1 MGRRPAGP
9 PTTGPAGRPESERGR
24 RAPAPQDART
34 TRTPAAGRPGPDPM
48 RRPTGR
54 GGPSGGTTRMSPIAW
69 WHSRGNVLGL
79 LRSWVGHRGICPD
92 SARSSK
98 DPTMTHNQSAL
109 SALVQEMDATRTGR
123 RAADARRAL
132 RGRAV
137 GPARSGPPVGSSTT
151 RTSSSWGPRA
161 VDLPDRAPWPAGLA
175 CGPARVVD
183 LRSARCRRWRSRLQ
197 ARAQWTSSRQPAA
210 GTRGAAGSSHGR
222 RGDVDLQSAAGG
234 GHERRCRIFSRPAWR
249 CGPPV
254 GSRRRARGLRAQWAS
269 WQSPSG

>member
-137 GPARSGPPVGSSTT
+137 GPARSGPPRPSSMARWVGMRARARSRPPLGPVSAVAVTAA
-151 RTSSSWGPRA
+151 GPRA
-161 VDLPDRAPWPAGLA
+161 
-175 CGPARVVD
+175 
-183 LRSARCRRWRSRLQ
+183 
-197 ARAQWTSSRQPAA
+197 
-210 GTRGAAGSSHGR
+210 
-222 RGDVDLQSAAGG
+222 VDLQSAAGG